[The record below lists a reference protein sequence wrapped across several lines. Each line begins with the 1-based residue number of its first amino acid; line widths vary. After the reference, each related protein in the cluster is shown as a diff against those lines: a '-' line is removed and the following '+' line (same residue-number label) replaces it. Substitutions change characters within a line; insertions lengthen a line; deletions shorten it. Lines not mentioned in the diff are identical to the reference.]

1 MSRDSLYKPRLFI
14 DGVEALQLVS
24 VKYNTT
30 TNNNVSTLSAKIN
43 APDLQES
50 SLYGKKVEFFLNNGS
65 EDGSPLFVGYIR
77 QVQPTERNISIN
89 AYDVRTFLT
98 ETSTTLTLTDD
109 YNYDGHN
116 LSQFLKSYV
125 EDYIIINETYI
136 DVNKLNSTN
145 PPVSL
150 TGLRGD
156 FKPYDILT
164 SNISKA
170 IDITDIQE
178 PLNYSIDVVEDS
190 IVFLKKRKLDSTPS
204 LVLSKSNGL
213 IDFKYNQRPKKFNVN
228 YMNRKLTYGS
238 SPNGVFTIDYEGEGE
253 FPAEQR
259 HMAYMQLV
267 NELQNNQ
274 EITVTAS
281 MGHYI
286 GLENIVFLNV
296 DDSNIAGAHRV
307 VSKSITCNQSSISL
321 TIGLNKGLPVLSD
334 YLSQ

>member
-1 MSRDSLYKPRLFI
+1 MAPLYQQQTQTTRFTTQRQPSRGSAAERTQKQML
-14 DGVEALQLVS
+14 E
-24 VKYNTT
+24 KYN
-30 TNNNVSTLSAKIN
+30 A
-43 APDLQES
+43 
-50 SLYGKKVEFFLNNGS
+50 
-65 EDGSPLFVGYIR
+65 
-77 QVQPTERNISIN
+77 
-89 AYDVRTFLT
+89 
-98 ETSTTLTLTDD
+98 
-109 YNYDGHN
+109 
-116 LSQFLKSYV
+116 
-125 EDYIIINETYI
+125 
-136 DVNKLNSTN
+136 
-145 PPVSL
+145 
-150 TGLRGD
+150 TGL
-156 FKPYDILT
+156 PT
-164 SNISKA
+164 ASNIL
-170 IDITDIQE
+170 D
-178 PLNYSIDVVEDS
+178 YSIDVLEDS

-238 SPNGVFTIDYEGEGE
+238 SPNGVFTIDYEGESE

-259 HMAYMQLV
+259 HMAYIQLI

-274 EITVTAS
+274 EISVTAS

-321 TIGLNKGLPVLSD
+321 NIGLNKALPVLSD